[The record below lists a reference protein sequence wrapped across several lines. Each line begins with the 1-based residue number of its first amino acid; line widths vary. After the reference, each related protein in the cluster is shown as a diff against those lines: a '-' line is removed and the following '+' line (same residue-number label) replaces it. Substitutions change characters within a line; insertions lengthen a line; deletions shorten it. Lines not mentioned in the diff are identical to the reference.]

1 MSVNWTGAD
10 TGQAALLAEATRCGG
25 EIRLFA
31 VSGDTGV
38 AIVLFPGTKI
48 LATSDFPV
56 LPSSDARATRPA
68 AAVASR
74 WLDSTRVAGY
84 RGVKG
89 TVRVTAHGDR
99 MDGEFRSLE
108 RRDGDLAEV
117 TLRGRFQRVTV
128 GACADTAG

>member
-10 TGQAALLAEATRCGG
+10 TGQATLRAEATRCAR

-31 VSGDTGV
+31 MSGDTGV
-38 AIVLFPGTKI
+38 AILLFPGAKV
-48 LATSDFPV
+48 LAASDFPV
-56 LPSSDARATRPA
+56 LPPSDARATRPA

-89 TVRVTAHGDR
+89 TVRVTVHGGR
-99 MDGEFRSLE
+99 MEGEFRSLE
-108 RRDGDLAEV
+108 QRDGDLAEV
-117 TLRGRFQRVTV
+117 TLRGRFQRVTI